1 MRFAEFIE
9 NLDLF
14 YYLGVL
20 CFMVIERFCLCS
32 RLLPVINCIPNNNYY
47 YNKVCACLYMNLG
60 G

>member
-20 CFMVIERFCLCS
+20 CFMVIECFCLCS
-32 RLLPVINCIPNNNYY
+32 RLLPVINCIPNSYY